1 MPVRW
6 SSHACDWW
14 MVLVHWTCDNCW
26 GPFWVGGLG
35 LVDKRR
41 GHSIMNWKT
50 VGVIALIVLL
60 GIAGCFYLYQQSID
74 KALQAARLETAQ
86 AENELQRVAGLVEVQ
101 RVELARVQKEAD
113 KAIQDATGRINTL
126 TGEASTRAGLIV
138 ALQAEN
144 TRLRASL
151 LNTITLPV
159 EEPLPPDELLS
170 KAEELYFPRTFTD
183 SGSALFP
190 ADLVQVMIAE
200 VEQRRALD
208 FNNSSIIV
216 EQGKQL
222 GTLQA
227 TIAEHQKQFLALDGK
242 FNSQALLVD
251 SLEAEVAQSGQV
263 ITSLKK
269 QIGLYEKQF
278 WLNWKVPGLTV
289 GGLAV
294 GYLIYKAVK

>member
-1 MPVRW
+1 
-6 SSHACDWW
+6 
-14 MVLVHWTCDNCW
+14 
-26 GPFWVGGLG
+26 
-35 LVDKRR
+35 
-41 GHSIMNWKT
+41 MNWKT
-50 VGVIALIVLL
+50 VGVIALIILAL
-60 GIAGCFYLYQQSID
+60 FAGALYLYQQSLNR
-74 KALQAARLETAQ
+74 ALEQARLEIAQ
-86 AENELQRVAGLVEVQ
+86 AESELQRVAGLSKFQ
-101 RVELARVQKEAD
+101 KAELARVQKQAD
-113 KAIQDATGRINTL
+113 KAIQNAADRINTL
-126 TGEASTRAGLIV
+126 TREASTRVELIV

-278 WLNWKVPGLTV
+278 RLNWKVPGLTV